1 MPTTVKL
8 QDMLSYSKVILIVAL
23 LIFFA
28 YGVICLIFLLINHN
42 RNRKKVL
49 VVHEPAPVVLLKLKN
64 KYITQLL
71 MLDKRYANEAK
82 DNRRGFEE
90 LSRLVRHFVFE
101 STGIR
106 VQNYTLEEIRTL
118 NKASLTELIGSC
130 YPPEF
135 GPEGYGR
142 IHEVIIEAK
151 KVIEEWN

>member
-8 QDMLSYSKVILIVAL
+8 QDMLSYSRVILIVAL
-23 LIFFA
+23 LIFFT
-28 YGVICLIFLLINHN
+28 YGIFCLVFLLISHN
-42 RNRKKVL
+42 RNRKRVL
-49 VVHEPAPVVLLKLKN
+49 AVREPAPVVLLKLKN

-71 MLDKRYANEAK
+71 MLDKRYANEAR
-82 DNRRGFEE
+82 DNRKGFEE

-106 VQNYTLEEIRTL
+106 VQNYTLEDIRAL
-118 NKASLTELIGSC
+118 NKPSLSELIGSC

-142 IHEVIIEAK
+142 IHEVISEAK